1 MKSSLL
7 ATPSHVIEKV
17 NRIIYYFL
25 WNGKD
30 EVSLSETAAALG
42 SLLLTNSNIDDCY
55 QKIGLH

>member
-30 EVSLSETAAALG
+30 EVSLSETAALG

>member
-17 NRIIYYFL
+17 NRIIYYFF

-30 EVSLSETAAALG
+30 NMSLSESAALG
-42 SLLLTNSNIDDCY
+42 SLLLTNSNIDDSY
-55 QKIGLH
+55 QKIGFH

>member
-7 ATPSHVIEKV
+7 AALSHDIKKV

-30 EVSLSETAAALG
+30 KVSLRESAALE
-42 SLLLTNSNIDDCY
+42 SLLLTNSNIDDSY
-55 QKIGLH
+55 QKIGLL

>member
-7 ATPSHVIEKV
+7 ATPSHVIKKV

-30 EVSLSETAAALG
+30 EVSLSESALSG
-42 SLLLTNSNIDDCY
+42 ACY
-55 QKIGLH
+55 

>member
-17 NRIIYYFL
+17 NRIIYYFF

-30 EVSLSETAAALG
+30 KVSLGESAALG
-42 SLLLTNSNIDDCY
+42 SLLWTNSNIDDSY
-55 QKIGLH
+55 QKIGFH